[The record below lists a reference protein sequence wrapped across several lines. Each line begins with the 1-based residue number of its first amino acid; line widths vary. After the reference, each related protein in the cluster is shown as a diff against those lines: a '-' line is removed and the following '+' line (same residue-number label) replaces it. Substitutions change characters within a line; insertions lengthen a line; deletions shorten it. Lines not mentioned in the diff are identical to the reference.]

1 MSGAAAFALL
11 ATGDARAVGSM
22 SGAAGL
28 GVTASATLD
37 TSSTPVDVRV
47 SWLELDTSSPPVD
60 VRVSWLELDTSSP
73 PVDVR
78 VSWLELDTA
87 IATALPPPAPGGTG
101 RFYTPA
107 RRRRQDRDDDVLMF
121 LLR

>member
-60 VRVSWLELDTSSP
+60 VRVSWLELDT
-73 PVDVR
+73 
-78 VSWLELDTA
+78 A